1 MDDLE
6 KLLAIDAVKRLKA
19 TYFYAVDTKNYE
31 LLATIYD
38 DESIADFRGERDL
51 KPGESPDKLA
61 PVEQALAAGD
71 NALAKG
77 GDNIVALIREAVIPL
92 VTVHHGHAP
101 IIKVIGPDEVKGI
114 WPMFDYVDNSRGAAL
129 KGYGHYHETY
139 RKVGGRWILRH
150 SVVTRLRT
158 DGRNPVGFAQS

>member
-31 LLATIYD
+31 LLASLYD
-38 DESIADFRGERDL
+38 EESIADFRGERDL

-71 NALAKG
+71 NAIAKG
-77 GDNIVALIREAVIPL
+77 GDKIVALIREAVIPL
-92 VTVHHGHAP
+92 VTVHHGKAP
-101 IIKVIGPDEVKGI
+101 IIHVIGPDEVKGI
-114 WPMFDYVDNSRGAAL
+114 WPMFDYVDNGRTAM

-139 RKVGGRWILRH
+139 RKEGGRWVIHTL
-150 SVVTRLRT
+150 VLVRLRL
-158 DGRNPVGFAQS
+158 DGEHPAAFASS